1 MNTQQSIQLVLI
13 MIVFVLS
20 IILFSL
26 IYYWCQKPAPITPTN
41 NTTATTKDNLD
52 SNVSLDKKDPVFSR
66 VLEIRPASPVTP
78 PFSPR
83 KRTKF
88 DLNSSLE
95 K

>member
-1 MNTQQSIQLVLI
+1 
-13 MIVFVLS
+13 
-20 IILFSL
+20 
-26 IYYWCQKPAPITPTN
+26 PAPITPIN
-41 NTTATTKDNLD
+41 NTTTTTTTKDNLD